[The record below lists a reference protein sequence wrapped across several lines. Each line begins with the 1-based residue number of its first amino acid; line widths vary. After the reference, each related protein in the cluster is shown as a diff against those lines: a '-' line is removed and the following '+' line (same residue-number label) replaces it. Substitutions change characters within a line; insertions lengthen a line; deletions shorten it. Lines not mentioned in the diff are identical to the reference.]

1 MVRRYNSTFLVSG
14 KGEGSMRAVV
24 QRVSEA
30 SVTVEGKTVGAI
42 EKGLMVLVAVR
53 GEDTM
58 QDMDYIAKKI
68 AGLRIFSDE
77 ADKMNLSVKDI
88 GGKLLIVPQFTLYGS
103 AIKGMR
109 PSFTASGPVEA
120 AKLKFEAFI
129 ERLKKE
135 EVPIEAGIFQADM
148 KVSLVNDGPVTIL
161 LDSSKLF

>member
-1 MVRRYNSTFLVSG
+1 
-14 KGEGSMRAVV
+14 MRAVV
-24 QRVSEA
+24 QRVTEA
-30 SVTVEGKTVGAI
+30 SVTVDGKTVGAI

-58 QDMDYIAKKI
+58 QDMDYMAKKI

-88 GGKLLIVPQFTLYGS
+88 KGKLLIVPQFTLYGS

-109 PSFTASGPVEA
+109 PSFTASGPVEEA
-120 AKLKFEAFI
+120 RLKFDAFI

-135 EVPIEAGIFQADM
+135 DVPVETGIFQADM
-148 KVSLVNDGPVTIL
+148 KVSLINDGPVTIL
-161 LDSSKLF
+161 LDSIKLF